1 MTFWSELKFYID
13 NFVLKFY
20 DKAMK
25 KKKFISILLVF
36 TTCLAL
42 AFSLTACMKIG
53 MKKNNLVKKLQD
65 SGASVE
71 YLRTTPMT
79 AGESGYNF
87 EDLILSK
94 MTLTDDDGAETEE
107 ELYVIFA
114 ADEYSAD
121 WAEERCKSYISE
133 NAETLVKWNVY
144 RYDRVILCGHY
155 KILAVAR
162 GY

>member
-1 MTFWSELKFYID
+1 MKKR
-13 NFVLKFY
+13 NFVLI
-20 DKAMK
+20 M
-25 KKKFISILLVF
+25 LVL
-36 TTCLAL
+36 TMCLTL
-42 AFSLTACMKIG
+42 VFSLTACMKIG
-53 MKKNNLVKKLQD
+53 MKKNSIVKKLQD

-94 MTLTDDDGAETEE
+94 MTVTDSADEE
-107 ELYVIFA
+107 QSESEGELYVLFA
-114 ADEYSAD
+114 ADELSAD
-121 WAEERCKSYISE
+121 WAEERCKAYISE
-133 NAETLVKWNVY
+133 NAETLAKWNVY

-155 KILAVAR
+155 QILAIAR